1 LWIDYRAAIVGGGDW
16 HLHKIALRR
25 STIGGGEFMNTVE
38 TRRNTTIDPIRPHIA
53 SLDGLRF
60 IAAGS
65 VLFSHGYFY
74 ILLLQQNSS
83 ITAYN
88 APFVALANVGMTL
101 FFVLSGFVIHYNYG
115 FSVTLP
121 GGVRA
126 FFVARFARLYPL
138 FLLVFVIS
146 TVEVFRTADGKV
158 DNVGP
163 IPLFLTFTQ
172 SWWFWVFGDRAAS
185 EAYSNATGLMWSLS
199 TEAFFYLSYPLLA
212 PMLRRLLGTRL
223 VVIGCIVAVIGAGL
237 AYELTEY
244 RGYLNNWAAFYTGNP
259 RAAHD
264 FSHWLIYNSPWI
276 RIFEFLIGA
285 VTAQFVM
292 TTKVDP
298 ARAMVA
304 GSAALAVIVAAYVY
318 SNVMLLPLSGSVT
331 TCVAGAFGIVMGASV
346 VNGQVFSRV
355 LSNRWMVY
363 GGEASY
369 SLYLLHYWVMHNLG
383 RRFADNQPLVIRIV
397 LFVILMLV
405 AVAVARISYL
415 VYERPMIRVVRRFFS
430 IRPRAERHDESIG
443 EGINVEAPPASV
455 PLDSGS

>member
-1 LWIDYRAAIVGGGDW
+1 
-16 HLHKIALRR
+16 
-25 STIGGGEFMNTVE
+25 MNTAE
-38 TRRNTTIDPIRPHIA
+38 TLRNTTIDPVHPHIA

-60 IAAGS
+60 IAAGT

-74 ILLLQQNSS
+74 ILLFQQNSA

-115 FSVTLP
+115 SSVALP

-146 TVEVFRTADGKV
+146 TVEAFRTADGKV
-158 DNVGP
+158 DNLGP

-172 SWWFWVFGDRAAS
+172 SWWFWVFGDRPAS

-212 PMLRRLLGTRL
+212 PVLRRLGGTRL
-223 VVIGCIVAVIGAGL
+223 VVVGCIVALIGAAL
-237 AYELTEY
+237 AFELTAY
-244 RGYLNNWAAFYTGNP
+244 RGYLNNWAALYTGNP
-259 RAAHD
+259 QAAHD

-292 TTKVDP
+292 TTRVEP
-298 ARAMVA
+298 ARALVV
-304 GSAALAVIVAAYVY
+304 GSAALAVIVVAYVY
-318 SNVMLLPLSGSVT
+318 CNVRLLPLSGSIT
-331 TCVAGAFGIVMGASV
+331 TCVAGAFGVLMGASAV
-346 VNGQVFSRV
+346 KGQVFSRA
-355 LSNRWMVY
+355 LSNRWMVF

-383 RRFADNQPLVIRIV
+383 HRLADNQPLITRIA

-405 AVAVARISYL
+405 AVAVARISYV
-415 VYERPMIRVVRRFFS
+415 VYERPMIRIVRRFFS
-430 IRPRAERHDESIG
+430 IRPRAERHDEIIG
-443 EGINVEAPPASV
+443 ESIKAETPPVSV
-455 PLDSGS
+455 LLNSGS

>member
-1 LWIDYRAAIVGGGDW
+1 
-16 HLHKIALRR
+16 
-25 STIGGGEFMNTVE
+25 MNTAE
-38 TRRNTTIDPIRPHIA
+38 TLRNTTVDPLNPHIA

-60 IAAGS
+60 IAAGT

-74 ILLLQQNSS
+74 ILLMQENSG

-88 APFVALANVGMTL
+88 APLVALANIGMTL

-115 FSVTLP
+115 SSVSLP
-121 GGVRA
+121 GGIRA

-146 TVEVFRTADGKV
+146 TVEAFREADGKV
-158 DNVGP
+158 DNLGP
-163 IPLFLTFTQ
+163 IPLYLTFTQ
-172 SWWFWVFGDRAAS
+172 SWWFWIFGDRAAS

-212 PMLRRLLGTRL
+212 PMLRRLAGIRL
-223 VVIGCIVAVIGAGL
+223 IVIGCIVALIGASL

-244 RGYLNNWAAFYTGNP
+244 RGHLNNWAALYSGNP
-259 RAAHD
+259 QAAHI

-285 VTAQFVM
+285 ITAQFVM
-292 TTKVDP
+292 TTKAEP
-298 ARAMVA
+298 ARAMVV
-304 GSAALAVIVAAYVY
+304 GTVALAVVVIAYVY
-318 SNVMLLPLSGSVT
+318 CNVRLMALSGSIT
-331 TCVAGAFGIVMGASV
+331 TCVAGGFGIVMGASAV
-346 VNGQVFSRV
+346 KGQVFSRV
-355 LSNRWMVY
+355 LSNRWMVL

-383 RRFADNQPLVIRIV
+383 HRLADNQPLAIRFV

-405 AVAVARISYL
+405 SVAVARISYL
-415 VYERPMIRVVRRFFS
+415 IYERPMIRIVRRYFS
-430 IRPRAERHDESIG
+430 IRPRAQRHDENVG
-443 EGINVEAPPASV
+443 EVVNVEAPPVSV
-455 PLDSGS
+455 SFNSGL

>member
-1 LWIDYRAAIVGGGDW
+1 
-16 HLHKIALRR
+16 
-25 STIGGGEFMNTVE
+25 MNTIE
-38 TRRNTTIDPIRPHIA
+38 TRRNTTIDPIHPHIA

-60 IAAGS
+60 IAAGT

-74 ILLLQQNSS
+74 ILLFQDNSG

-88 APFVALANVGMTL
+88 APFVALANIGMTL

-146 TVEVFRTADGKV
+146 TVEAIRSADGKV
-158 DNVGP
+158 DLLGP
-163 IPLFLTFTQ
+163 IPLYLTFTQ

-212 PMLRRLLGTRL
+212 PLLRRLEGTRL

-244 RGYLNNWAAFYTGNP
+244 RGYLNNWAALYTGNP
-259 RAAHD
+259 QAAHG

-285 VTAQFVM
+285 VTAQFAM
-292 TTKVDP
+292 TTRVDP
-298 ARAMVA
+298 ARAAVL
-304 GSAALAVIVAAYVY
+304 GSAALAVIVIAYVY
-318 SNVMLLPLSGSVT
+318 CNVRLLPLSGTIT
-331 TCVAGAFGIVMGASV
+331 TCVAGAFGVLMGASAV
-346 VNGQVFSRV
+346 KGQMFSRA
-355 LSNRWMVY
+355 LSNRWMVF

-383 RRFADNQPLVIRIV
+383 HRLADNQPLVTRIV
-397 LFVILMLV
+397 LFVILMFV
-405 AVAVARISYL
+405 AVVVARISYL
-415 VYERPMIRVVRRFFS
+415 VYERPLIRVVRRFFS
-430 IRPRAERHDESIG
+430 VRPRAERHDESIG
-443 EGINVEAPPASV
+443 EGLKVEAPAVSV
-455 PLDSGS
+455 PLNSGS

>member
-1 LWIDYRAAIVGGGDW
+1 LWTDYRAAIVRRGW
-16 HLHKIALRR
+16 RPHKNALTR
-25 STIGGGEFMNTVE
+25 STTGGGELMNTVE
-38 TRRNTTIDPIRPHIA
+38 TRRNTTIDPIHPHIA

-60 IAAGS
+60 IAAGT
-65 VLFSHGYFY
+65 VLFSHGFFY
-74 ILLLQQNSS
+74 IVLVEQNSG

-88 APFVALANVGMTL
+88 APLVALTNIGMTL

-115 FSVTLP
+115 FSVSLP

-146 TVEVFRTADGKV
+146 TVEVFRTADGKA
-158 DNVGP
+158 DNLGP

-199 TEAFFYLSYPLLA
+199 TEAFFYATYPLLA
-212 PMLRRLLGTRL
+212 PTLRRLVGTRL
-223 VVIGCIVAVIGAGL
+223 IVIGCIVAVIGAAL

-264 FSHWLIYNSPWI
+264 FSHWLIYNSPWV

-298 ARAMVA
+298 ARAKVA
-304 GSAALAVIVAAYVY
+304 GSVALAVIAVAYLY
-318 SNVMLLPLSGSVT
+318 SNVRLLPLSGAIT
-331 TCVAGAFGIVMGASV
+331 TCVAGAFGIVMGASTV
-346 VNGQVFSRV
+346 KGQVFSSI
-355 LSNRWMVY
+355 LSNRWMVL

-383 RRFADNQPLVIRIV
+383 HRLADNRSLVTRIV
-397 LFVILMLV
+397 LFLILMFV

-415 VYERPMIRVVRRFFS
+415 VYERPLIRVVRQFFS

-443 EGINVEAPPASV
+443 EGIKVEVPPGSV
-455 PLDSGS
+455 SLNSGS

>member
-1 LWIDYRAAIVGGGDW
+1 
-16 HLHKIALRR
+16 
-25 STIGGGEFMNTVE
+25 MNTAE
-38 TRRNTTIDPIRPHIA
+38 TLRNTTIDPVHPHIA

-60 IAAGS
+60 IAAGT

-74 ILLLQQNSS
+74 ILLFQQNSG

-88 APFVALANVGMTL
+88 APFVALANIGMTL

-115 FSVTLP
+115 SSVSLP

-158 DNVGP
+158 DNLGP

-172 SWWFWVFGDRAAS
+172 SWWFWVFGDRPAS

-212 PMLRRLLGTRL
+212 PMLRRLAGTRL
-223 VVIGCIVAVIGAGL
+223 VVIGCIVALIGAAL

-244 RGYLNNWAAFYTGNP
+244 RGYLNNWAALYTGNP
-259 RAAHD
+259 QAAHD

-292 TTKVDP
+292 TTRVEP

-304 GSAALAVIVAAYVY
+304 GSAALAVIVVAYR
-318 SNVMLLPLSGSVT
+318 LLQ
-331 TCVAGAFGIVMGASV
+331 C
-346 VNGQVFSRV
+346 SRYC
-355 LSNRWMVY
+355 R
-363 GGEASY
+363 
-369 SLYLLHYWVMHNLG
+369 
-383 RRFADNQPLVIRIV
+383 
-397 LFVILMLV
+397 
-405 AVAVARISYL
+405 
-415 VYERPMIRVVRRFFS
+415 
-430 IRPRAERHDESIG
+430 
-443 EGINVEAPPASV
+443 
-455 PLDSGS
+455 

>member
-1 LWIDYRAAIVGGGDW
+1 
-16 HLHKIALRR
+16 
-25 STIGGGEFMNTVE
+25 MNTAE
-38 TRRNTTIDPIRPHIA
+38 TLRTTTIDPIHPHIA

-60 IAAGS
+60 IAAGT

-74 ILLLQQNSS
+74 ILLLQQNSG

-88 APFVALANVGMTL
+88 APFVGLANIGMTL

-115 FSVTLP
+115 FSVSLP

-146 TVEVFRTADGKV
+146 TVEAFRTADGKV
-158 DNVGP
+158 DNLGP

-199 TEAFFYLSYPLLA
+199 TEAFFYAMYPLLA
-212 PMLRRLLGTRL
+212 PTLRRLMGTRL
-223 VVIGCIVAVIGAGL
+223 VVIGGIVAVIGAGL

-244 RGYLNNWAAFYTGNP
+244 RGYLNIWAAFYTGNP
-259 RAAHD
+259 RAAPH
-264 FSHWLIYNSPWI
+264 FSHWLTYNSPWI

-298 ARAMVA
+298 ARAKVA
-304 GSAALAVIVAAYVY
+304 GSAALAVIVIAYVS
-318 SNVMLLPLSGSVT
+318 SNVGLLPLSGVIT
-331 TCVAGAFGIVMGASV
+331 TCVAGAFGVLMGASV
-346 VNGQVFSRV
+346 VKGHVFSRL
-355 LSNRWMVY
+355 LSNRWMVL

-369 SLYLLHYWVMHNLG
+369 SLYLLHYWVVHNLG
-383 RRFADNQPLVIRIV
+383 HRYADNQPLVTRIV
-397 LFVILMLV
+397 LFVVLMLV
-405 AVAVARISYL
+405 SVVVARISYQ

-430 IRPRAERHDESIG
+430 VRPRAERHDQGLG
-443 EGINVEAPPASV
+443 EGVNVESPPVSV
-455 PLDSGS
+455 SLNSGS

>member
-1 LWIDYRAAIVGGGDW
+1 
-16 HLHKIALRR
+16 
-25 STIGGGEFMNTVE
+25 MNTLE
-38 TRRNTTIDPIRPHIA
+38 TRRNTTIDPIHPHIA

-60 IAAGS
+60 IAAGT
-65 VLFSHGYFY
+65 VLVSHGYFY
-74 ILLLQQNSS
+74 LLLFQDNSN

-88 APFVALANVGMTL
+88 SPLVAVANIGMTL

-115 FSVTLP
+115 SSVSLP

-146 TVEVFRTADGKV
+146 TVEAFRTADGKV
-158 DNVGP
+158 DNLGP
-163 IPLFLTFTQ
+163 IPLYLTFTQ

-199 TEAFFYLSYPLLA
+199 TEAFFYASFPLLA
-212 PMLRRLLGTRL
+212 PTLRRLAGTRL
-223 VVIGCIVAVIGAGL
+223 VIIGCIVTLIGASL

-244 RGYLNNWAAFYTGNP
+244 RGYLNNWATLYTGN
-259 RAAHD
+259 AEAGSH

-276 RIFEFLIGA
+276 RGFEFLAGA
-285 VTAQFVM
+285 FAAQFIM
-292 TTKVDP
+292 TTKVEP

-304 GSAALAVIVAAYVY
+304 GSVALAVIVVAYLY
-318 SNVMLLPLSGSVT
+318 CNVRLLPLSGAIT
-331 TCVAGAFGIVMGASV
+331 TCVAGAFGVLMGASAV
-346 VNGQVFSRV
+346 KGHVFSRV
-355 LSNRWMVY
+355 LSNRWMVL

-383 RRFADNQPLVIRIV
+383 HSLADTQPLVIRFV
-397 LFVILMLV
+397 LFVTLMVVSV
-405 AVAVARISYL
+405 AIARLSYL
-415 VYERPMIRVVRRFFS
+415 IYERPMIRVVRRFFS

-443 EGINVEAPPASV
+443 DGITVEAPPMGASV
-455 PLDSGS
+455 NSGS

>member
-1 LWIDYRAAIVGGGDW
+1 
-16 HLHKIALRR
+16 
-25 STIGGGEFMNTVE
+25 MNTLE
-38 TRRNTTIDPIRPHIA
+38 TRRNTTIDPIHPHIA

-60 IAAGS
+60 IAAGT

-74 ILLLQQNSS
+74 ILLFQDNSA

-88 APFVALANVGMTL
+88 APFVALANIGMTL

-115 FSVTLP
+115 FSVTLQ

-146 TVEVFRTADGKV
+146 TVEAFRSADGQI
-158 DNVGP
+158 DLLGP
-163 IPLFLTFTQ
+163 VPLYLTFTQ
-172 SWWFWVFGDRAAS
+172 SWWFWVFGDRTAS

-199 TEAFFYLSYPLLA
+199 TEAFFYLCYPLLA
-212 PMLRRLLGTRL
+212 PLLRRLEGTRL
-223 VVIGCIVAVIGAGL
+223 VVIGCIVAVIGGGL

-244 RGYLNNWAAFYTGNP
+244 RGYLNNWAALYTGNP
-259 RAAHD
+259 RAAAH

-285 VTAQFVM
+285 VTAQFAM
-292 TTKVDP
+292 TTRVDP
-298 ARAMVA
+298 ARAKVA
-304 GSAALAVIVAAYVY
+304 GSAALAVIVVAYVY
-318 SNVMLLPLSGSVT
+318 SNVMLLPLSGSIT
-331 TCVAGAFGIVMGASV
+331 TCVAGAFGVLMGASAV
-346 VNGQVFSRV
+346 TGQVFSRV
-355 LSNRWMVY
+355 LSNRWMVF

-383 RRFADNQPLVIRIV
+383 HRLADNRSLVTRIV
-397 LFVILMLV
+397 LFVVLMLV
-405 AVAVARISYL
+405 AVGVARISYL
-415 VYERPMIRVVRRFFS
+415 VYERPLIRVVRRFFS

-443 EGINVEAPPASV
+443 EGIKVEAPPVSV
-455 PLDSGS
+455 SLNSGS

>member
-1 LWIDYRAAIVGGGDW
+1 
-16 HLHKIALRR
+16 
-25 STIGGGEFMNTVE
+25 MNTLE
-38 TRRNTTIDPIRPHIA
+38 TRRNTTIDPIHPHIA

-60 IAAGS
+60 IAAGT

-74 ILLLQQNSS
+74 VLLLQQNSG

-88 APFVALANVGMTL
+88 APFVGMSNIGMTL

-115 FSVTLP
+115 SSVSLP
-121 GGVRA
+121 GGARA

-146 TVEVFRTADGKV
+146 TVDVFRTADGQA
-158 DNVGP
+158 DNLGP
-163 IPLFLTFTQ
+163 IPLYLTFTQ

-212 PMLRRLLGTRL
+212 PTLRRLVGMRL
-223 VVIGCIVAVIGAGL
+223 IVIGCIVALIGAGL
-237 AYELTEY
+237 ACVLTEY
-244 RGYLNNWAAFYTGNP
+244 RGHLNNWAAFYTGNP

-298 ARAMVA
+298 ARARVA
-304 GSAALAVIVAAYVY
+304 GGAALAVIVVAHVY
-318 SNVMLLPLSGSVT
+318 CNVMQLPMSGAIT
-331 TCVAGAFGIVMGASV
+331 TCVAGAFGILMGASV
-346 VNGQVFSRV
+346 VKGQVFSRA
-355 LSNRWMVY
+355 LSNRWMVF

-383 RRFADNQPLVIRIV
+383 HRLADNQPLVIRFV
-397 LFVILMLV
+397 LFVVLMLV
-405 AVAVARISYL
+405 SVVIARISYL
-415 VYERPMIRVVRRFFS
+415 IYERPMIRVVRRFFS

-443 EGINVEAPPASV
+443 EGLNVEAPPVSV